1 MAVIS
6 ERALVHMPQKRIEN
20 SNPQSAPRIP
30 RFFGP
35 RVEGLAI
42 SSDKRYIAALVR
54 TPDAG
59 ADMRSP
65 VSTIAVFRYPSLDH
79 VKSVSAIVRVFP
91 WQTERFLATYL
102 SFGATHNWST
112 ALDKTGRNWVE
123 DRRGPSAEAKSLRSP
138 SQVKWLKALL
148 SKSNLQ
154 LTQVDLSYDSPYF
167 AATKDF
173 KSIAIHC
180 SALLSIAGSPAEEND
195 CFLLSASDNWK
206 VVRTRTKFSD
216 IRFIKLWNDM
226 VIVGTSVSAL
236 EPDEAPYVEAF
247 TMSGRSLFCLEGGA
261 FLSIE

>member
-1 MAVIS
+1 VITGAVALCFVQSSAGFAIATIRPDRQLSLDLYSLSPSGMAVIS

-154 LTQVDLSYDSPYF
+154 LTQVDLSYDLLRQKTLNPSPF
-167 AATKDF
+167 
-173 KSIAIHC
+173 I
-180 SALLSIAGSPAEEND
+180 
-195 CFLLSASDNWK
+195 
-206 VVRTRTKFSD
+206 VR
-216 IRFIKLWNDM
+216 
-226 VIVGTSVSAL
+226 
-236 EPDEAPYVEAF
+236 P
-247 TMSGRSLFCLEGGA
+247 FCR
-261 FLSIE
+261 